1 MKSISVLEAA
11 KARTEDRISDKPR
24 PYFRHLNTSFCTCA
38 VTTTINILVLLL
50 LSLAHLVTLARGRLC
65 DSSLNTSTAF
75 RLGFSDIVNVA
86 SGRASGRPCLS
97 QRVSDKLRVFDC
109 FSIAFRRPARLLGW
123 ASARRRVGRSCGQC
137 TDREATEWRQP
148 C

>member
-86 SGRASGRPCLS
+86 SGRASGRLCFS

-109 FSIAFRRPARLLGW
+109 FSFSCASSRTGVSPPTRRPTHRAHSPWL
-123 ASARRRVGRSCGQC
+123 
-137 TDREATEWRQP
+137 TWRKKL
-148 C
+148 